1 MNEPTSAAD
10 TSRGAHVKKGFR
22 EWVWDV
28 ASKKLAPRG
37 PTYGFLV
44 FALPIVF
51 LLTIVAFGDDQGRE
65 FETQGY
71 LTTKAANVFV
81 YYKSCQ
87 LYNDEKPC
95 RAEAVDR
102 MKANG
107 IEPTFWRRK
116 NGSGQS
122 CGCSCETH

>member
-1 MNEPTSAAD
+1 MGLGCGFQKACAA
-10 TSRGAHVKKGFR
+10 GAYLRVLGVR
-22 EWVWDV
+22 
-28 ASKKLAPRG
+28 APDR
-37 PTYGFLV
+37 
-44 FALPIVF
+44 F

-65 FETQGY
+65 FETQEY
-71 LTTKAANVFV
+71 LTTKAANVFD